1 PPMPSWALPTG
12 TISIGITSH
21 RESRCRTRSLNRSMA
36 GSGTKCST
44 RPCSRA
50 SPTPGLPCENGEPTI
65 MEIAHTRG
73 SAGSPQP
80 NTQPPLPHDGTWR
93 CAQWPAPRQP
103 PSSTRLSR
111 AKTTPGV
118 YVTLDKRWGQRQRE
132 TVINPINKCSVLV
145 VPKSEYAR
153 FNAAYISLRN
163 LARVRGQP
171 PHTTL
176 KNLKAAGI
184 TPISEWREHG
194 AIFFLRSLLN

>member
-1 PPMPSWALPTG
+1 MPSWALPTG

-80 NTQPPLPHDGTWR
+80 NTQPPLPHDWTWR

-118 YVTLDKRWGQRQRE
+118 YVTLDKRWGQRHCQCDMPNVRMRAF
-132 TVINPINKCSVLV
+132 V
-145 VPKSEYAR
+145 VMEFIVQPRIALLQL
-153 FNAAYISLRN
+153 SLI
-163 LARVRGQP
+163 
-171 PHTTL
+171 TEL
-176 KNLKAAGI
+176 KRWVAKM
-184 TPISEWREHG
+184 HG
-194 AIFFLRSLLN
+194 PANTFSADIDHCFRHALGTCL